1 MAANDRCTCTLA
13 CIPQGL
19 VGDQVCRLRAE
30 SEDPTAA
37 MTPEKAL
44 RTQYGQ
50 GLADGFRIT
59 LRLFLGEP
67 QAGAAPYTGPRTPE
81 SEAWARAALNR
92 DPEALS

>member
-1 MAANDRCTCTLA
+1 M
-13 CIPQGL
+13 
-19 VGDQVCRLRAE
+19 
-30 SEDPTAA
+30 PTNSPDAA
-37 MTPEKAL
+37 MTPKKAL